1 MEMYRTLNYGI
12 GMVLIVPEK
21 EVDDIM
27 VRLTGLNE
35 QAYIIG
41 RIAKSETGESVVLN

>member
-1 MEMYRTLNYGI
+1 MYRTLNYGI
-12 GMVLIVPEK
+12 GMVLIVPER

-35 QAYIIG
+35 QAYVIG
-41 RIAKSETGESVVLN
+41 RIAKGDTEASVVLN